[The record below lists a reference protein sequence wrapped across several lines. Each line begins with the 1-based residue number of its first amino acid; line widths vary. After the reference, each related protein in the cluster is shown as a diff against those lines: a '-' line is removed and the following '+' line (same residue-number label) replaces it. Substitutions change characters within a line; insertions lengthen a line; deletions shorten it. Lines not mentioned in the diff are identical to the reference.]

1 MFFIVP
7 PPFFFIRRDIL
18 KNAREKITGL
28 LRLVIEFR
36 TTYVPPRDPAA
47 FLVVSQGEF
56 QRATQA
62 ASLFSVSG
70 RTPVS
75 ARRAGYAE
83 IGTSEVGVF
92 LYKNGITA

>member
-1 MFFIVP
+1 
-7 PPFFFIRRDIL
+7 L

-36 TTYVPPRDPAA
+36 TYVPPGDPAA

-92 LYKNGITA
+92 LYKNGMTA

>member
-1 MFFIVP
+1 
-7 PPFFFIRRDIL
+7 
-18 KNAREKITGL
+18 
-28 LRLVIEFR
+28 
-36 TTYVPPRDPAA
+36 VPPRDPAA

-92 LYKNGITA
+92 LYKNGNNRVKCAQAPPASHRGQALWWIVLNSN